1 MAGHIRQAKQLADV
15 KARHVEKGYQ
25 VDEDDEVDVSGLVEE
40 APRSY
45 PLIDIPDSQLTPEQR
60 EEKKKQKMLRGA
72 AMARVAER
80 ERKQK
85 EKAEKERVRQEHE
98 RERMQDPIK
107 WLTIA
112 KAKRAE
118 LLDRREQR
126 RRAKVQQSERRSEAA
141 NERMKA
147 IISTIAGAEDKR
159 RGEDGCADDGSDFG
173 EEDEDWDVY
182 RTIAKDDGSDGE
194 DEDDERIAEL
204 DAQIMELD
212 VNHVPAA
219 QMLAADGKD
228 ATGQPPPLTK
238 EDFQVS
244 GLARA
249 LKGLLGAIVFLHL
262 HTTCVCSPRRHALH
276 AFCTIPVELDGL
288 ACMLYARQTNQDVGA
303 QSTFMLLF
311 CILFYKTS

>member
-1 MAGHIRQAKQLADV
+1 MCTLTHTAAGGHIQQVKQLADV

-25 VDEDDEVDVSGLVEE
+25 VDDDDQVDVSGLASMEE

-60 EEKKKQKMLRGA
+60 EEKKKQKMLRGT

-118 LLDRREQR
+118 LLERREQR

-141 NERMKA
+141 NERMRA

-219 QMLAADGKD
+219 HMLASDGKD

-238 EDFQVS
+238 EDFQV
-244 GLARA
+244 RA
-249 LKGLLGAIVFLHL
+249 LAYLCLCHGVSSHAHHLSVFSHRQTL
-262 HTTCVCSPRRHALH
+262 HALYMQYGNWL
-276 AFCTIPVELDGL
+276 TSS
-288 ACMLYARQTNQDVGA
+288 ML
-303 QSTFMLLF
+303 STL
-311 CILFYKTS
+311 